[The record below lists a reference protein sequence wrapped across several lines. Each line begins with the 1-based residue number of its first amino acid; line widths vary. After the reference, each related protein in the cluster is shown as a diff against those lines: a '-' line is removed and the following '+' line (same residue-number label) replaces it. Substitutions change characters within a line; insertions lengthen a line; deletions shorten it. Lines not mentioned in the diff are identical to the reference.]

1 MQQLTCRRV
10 VPAAAALAAAHHLHL
25 PPLHTDIGFVHA
37 GVACLQPVTCDNI
50 LPVKAPGQA
59 FTCPA
64 NREFDPTKAT
74 AKGPSVENCCSK
86 VRMDAVV
93 C

>member
-1 MQQLTCRRV
+1 MQQLTRRV
-10 VPAAAALAAAHHLHL
+10 VPAAATLAAPHHLHL
-25 PPLHTDIGFVHA
+25 PALHTHTGFMHA
-37 GVACLQPVTCDNI
+37 LVACLQPVTCDNI
-50 LPVKAPGQA
+50 SPVKAPGQA

-64 NREFDPTKAT
+64 NREFDPTKSA

-86 VRMDAVV
+86 VRMDADV